1 MDRGEAMDVQRI
13 SDELEIVALLNMYAR
28 AVDTEDWPLYRSLF
42 TDDAFIDYSAAGLGS
57 GTPDQVVPIL
67 REHQAGITMGM
78 HYVTN
83 IESQID
89 GDFARVLAMWL
100 NVVLLPD
107 MSQNSYFGGRWHHEI
122 VRTSDGWR
130 SRNLRLELVWS

>member
-1 MDRGEAMDVQRI
+1 MDVQRI

-42 TDDAFIDYSAAGLGS
+42 TDDAYIDYSAAGLGS
-57 GTPDQVVPIL
+57 GTPEEVVAVL
-67 REHQAGITMGM
+67 SKQQAAITMGM

-89 GDFARVLAMWL
+89 GDVARVLAMWF
-100 NVVLLPD
+100 NVVRLPNA
-107 MSQNSYFGGRWHHEI
+107 SQNGYFGGRWHHEMI
-122 VRTSDGWR
+122 RTSDGWR
-130 SRNLRLELVWS
+130 SRNLRLEVVWS